1 MAGVE
6 WESRTVTGN
15 EVTEVSG
22 TTASGAPG
30 VSIADALR
38 PALSLK
44 LSVPHFQHLCITH
57 SIASWPLLAFDD
69 IILAISPS
77 R

>member
-38 PALSLK
+38 PALSL
-44 LSVPHFQHLCITH
+44 LNRHTH
-57 SIASWPLLAFDD
+57 CYEGSADRSQMWWEVDPLAH
-69 IILAISPS
+69 
-77 R
+77 RQWTMC